1 MQGLILLI
9 SVTLLYAG
17 YNLFVKVSSGHVA
30 EKVTSTVL
38 ATICLQFTALLVS
51 TLFAIYLLRKGG
63 QVLALGPPAYGWAMA
78 AGLCIGAAEIGYFYL
93 FGTHRPIVFIQ

>member
-1 MQGLILLI
+1 MQGLILLV

-38 ATICLQFTALLVS
+38 ATTCLQYTALLVS
-51 TLFAIYLLRKGG
+51 TLFAIHLPRKGG
-63 QVLALGPPAYGWAMA
+63 
-78 AGLCIGAAEIGYFYL
+78 
-93 FGTHRPIVFIQ
+93 